1 MIGEGKGDIVIDYL
15 LDVKG
20 VTPEDSGIVF
30 EDVSRM
36 NIDFNCL
43 L

>member
-1 MIGEGKGDIVIDYL
+1 MIGEGKGDVVLDYL

-20 VTPEDSGIVF
+20 ETPEDSGIVF
-30 EDVSRM
+30 KDVSLM